1 MTDAKSSILP
11 DEIIKLLPLKPV
23 EFISIMNFLGFNNKE
38 ARSLFQ
44 KALEHNEVIIDSE
57 MRVSSI

>member
-38 ARSLFQ
+38 TRSLFQ
-44 KALEHNEVIIDSE
+44 KALEHNEVIIDRE